1 MSGRAQT
8 ETESCEARAGGL
20 KKMNLK
26 NYQATPTYRGTGLS
40 SSGLLA
46 RKDSSEFFAVICSGE
61 RSTNVVV

>member
-1 MSGRAQT
+1 MIGRAQT

-26 NYQATPTYRGTGLS
+26 NYQATPMHRGTGLS
-40 SSGLLA
+40 SSGA
-46 RKDSSEFFAVICSGE
+46 ACTKDSSEFFAVIFSDE